1 MDFLKALYDFA
12 DTRTVG
18 NWATYINQFI
28 FTCRVKNLS
37 PVTLNGYGERL
48 YYLARFLEGKC
59 VDIEDVTAVHLR
71 EYVLELIGSVS
82 TSTVNGRIR
91 VYRRFFKVLC
101 EEGVWTKPNPAA
113 SLKLIKEE
121 RKFKEALDP
130 IHIEI
135 LLSSIPK
142 HGFENYRNYT
152 LILTTFDCMARR
164 KELANLKVEDVDLRD
179 GLLTLKHTKGSK
191 WRVIPVGPKTL
202 KVLHFYIHR
211 YRKQIPGEYLF
222 CKSSGEKLSDQH
234 LYQIVSRVA
243 HRAGIKA
250 GVHLLRHSGA
260 TQFIRGGGNV
270 YVLSKNLGHQNV
282 ATTEIYLHM
291 NRKDMI
297 EQHAKYSPAN
307 AVKL

>member
-1 MDFLKALYDFA
+1 MNFLKALYEFA
-12 DTRTVG
+12 DTRSVG

-48 YYLARFLEGKC
+48 FYLARYLEGRG
-59 VDIEDVTAVHLR
+59 VDIEDITPANLK
-71 EYVLELIGSVS
+71 EYILGLIGAVS

-121 RKFKEALDP
+121 RKIKDALDP
-130 IHIEI
+130 IHIER
-135 LLSSIPK
+135 LLNSIPK

-152 LILTTFDCMARR
+152 LILTAFDCMARR

-179 GLLTLKHTKGSK
+179 GLRTLKHTKGSK
-191 WRVIPVGPKTL
+191 WRIIPVGPKTL
-202 KVLHFYIHR
+202 KVLHFYVNR
-211 YRKQIPGEYLF
+211 YRKQLPGEYLF
-222 CKSSGEKLSDQH
+222 CKTTGEKISDQH

-243 HRAGIKA
+243 QRVGIRA
-250 GVHLLRHSGA
+250 GVHLLRHSRA

-270 YVLSKNLGHQNV
+270 YILSKNLGHQNV
-282 ATTEIYLHM
+282 ATTEIYLHL

-297 EQHAKYSPAN
+297 DQHMKFSPAN
-307 AVKL
+307 SVKL